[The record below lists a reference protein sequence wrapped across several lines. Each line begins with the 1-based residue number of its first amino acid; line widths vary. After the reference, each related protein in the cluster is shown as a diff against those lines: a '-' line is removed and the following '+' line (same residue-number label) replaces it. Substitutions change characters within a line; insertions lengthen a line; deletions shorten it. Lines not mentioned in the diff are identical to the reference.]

1 MPPSEKITELD
12 LRESKNLDS
21 AFPIMK
27 QLRTH
32 LDRKLFGDLAEQMI
46 KENYRLWAYWNHDQ
60 ILGLLSTR
68 VYTDFVRGSH
78 LYIDDLVTDSD
89 ARSCGI
95 GAALLQHAEK
105 IAQDL
110 KLPVLRLCCV
120 LENEAGMKFY
130 RREKWKER
138 AWALVKKI

>member
-1 MPPSEKITELD
+1 MPPVNQISELD

-21 AFPIMK
+21 AFPIMM

-32 LDRKLFGDLAEQMI
+32 LDRKQFGELAEQMI
-46 KENYRLWAYWNHDQ
+46 QENYRLWAYWEDNR

-78 LYIDDLVTDSD
+78 LYIDDLVTDSGS
-89 ARSCGI
+89 RSRGI

-105 IAQDL
+105 IAQNL

-130 RREKWKER
+130 RRENWKER